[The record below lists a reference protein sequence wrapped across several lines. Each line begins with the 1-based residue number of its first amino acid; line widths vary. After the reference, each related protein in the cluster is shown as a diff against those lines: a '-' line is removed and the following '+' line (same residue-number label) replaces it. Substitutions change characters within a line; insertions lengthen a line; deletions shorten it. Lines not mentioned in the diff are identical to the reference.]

1 MLHDIAP
8 GSASNPSHA
17 VLRTAENITR
27 LIRRLF
33 VVLDVPRIEVDLP
46 GMPALHV
53 QRTQERLEQLRERT
67 IGSWGEIAAG
77 VTLAVG
83 GFVAWTEWTTL
94 KQWQQMGNVLIATGA
109 AWLTG
114 QVLEAGWRRLRLIWA
129 LKRLRRQ
136 LQSGKGL
143 YAGSTQA
150 PVDLEYDTAT
160 LQSGAGLAASS
171 RRVRLADARV
181 AEPAPDPARIVLASD
196 IALVV
201 GRVLIPWRL
210 PRIELNTPDLP
221 ALDMQRTQQ
230 RVTLLSASCNCVLGA
245 LLAAMTLLAGGLYIV
260 MTSAEKWWVE
270 WWEWPRYWD
279 AGPGLR
285 LTLLVVGA
293 GTAGWLVETV
303 LTRLRLAVVLLGL
316 RGRLRAAAKGHPTAR
331 TE

>member
-1 MLHDIAP
+1 MRHDIAP

-17 VLRTAENITR
+17 VLRSAEDIIC

-33 VVLDVPRIEVDLP
+33 VVVEAPRVELDLNTL
-46 GMPALHV
+46 PALHV

-77 VTLAVG
+77 VTLTVG
-83 GFVAWTEWTTL
+83 SFVAWTEWTTL
-94 KQWQQMGNVLIATGA
+94 RQWQQMGSVLVATGA

-129 LKRLRRQ
+129 LRRLRRQ

-150 PVDLEYDTAT
+150 PVDPEYDTAT
-160 LQSGAGLAASS
+160 LQSGAGLAALS

-181 AEPAPDPARIVLASD
+181 AELVPDPARIVLASD

-285 LTLLVVGA
+285 LTLLVVAA
-293 GTAGWLVETV
+293 GIAGWLVETIV
-303 LTRLRLAVVLLGL
+303 TRLRLAVVLLGL
-316 RGRLRAAAKGHPTAR
+316 RGRLRAAAKGYPTAR

>member
-1 MLHDIAP
+1 MQHDIAP

-17 VLRTAENITR
+17 VLRTAEDITH

-33 VVLDVPRIEVDLP
+33 IVLEVPRIEVDLHTL
-46 GMPALHV
+46 PALHV
-53 QRTQERLEQLRERT
+53 QHTQERLEQLRERT

-83 GFVAWTEWTTL
+83 AFIAWTEWTSL
-94 KQWQQMGNVLIATGA
+94 RQWQQMGNVLIATVA
-109 AWLTG
+109 AWLAG
-114 QVLEAGWRRLRLIWA
+114 HVLEAAWRRLRLIRA
-129 LKRLRRQ
+129 LGRLRRQ
-136 LQSGKGL
+136 LLSGRGL

-150 PVDLEYDTAT
+150 PVDPDYDAAT
-160 LQSGAGLAASS
+160 LQSGTSLAALS
-171 RRVRLADARV
+171 RRMRLADAEV
-181 AEPAPDPARIVLASD
+181 AGPAPEPARIVRASD
-196 IALVV
+196 IAPVV
-201 GRVLIPWRL
+201 GRVLLPWRL

-285 LTLLVVGA
+285 LTLLVAGA
-293 GTAGWLVETV
+293 GIAGWVVETV
-303 LTRLRLAVVLLGL
+303 WTRLRLTAVLLGL
-316 RGRLRAAAKGHPTAR
+316 WGRLRAAAKDAR
-331 TE
+331 